1 MENNNMKTKDQL
13 SLEYDRSIN
22 RLGRTTSIIAL
33 AFMILVPLGTMIYFD
48 LDISVSEILLAS
60 SSLIIMF
67 LPMSVVEN
75 ISYYAVIGAGGMY
88 LGSIT
93 GNILNMK
100 LPCAI
105 SGMKIAGVEPGS
117 REGDVISVIAIG
129 VSSVVNTIVLILG
142 MFVIGSFILP
152 ILNSPVL
159 SPGFAN
165 ITPAILGAVTIPNL
179 LESKKLSIVPIIAA
193 LAAYFI
199 IGPKSFGKVQS
210 YVLIVIMA
218 LSVVSAYLMN
228 KKSKKEN

>member
-1 MENNNMKTKDQL
+1 MQNNNMDTKDQL
-13 SLEYDRSIN
+13 SLEYDKSIN
-22 RLGRTTSIIAL
+22 RLGRITSIIAL
-33 AFMILVPLGTMIYFD
+33 TFMLFVPLGTMIYFN
-48 LDISVSEILLAS
+48 LDISISEVFLAS

-67 LPMSVVEN
+67 LPMAVVEN
-75 ISYYAVIGAGGMY
+75 ISYYTVIGAGGMY
-88 LGSIT
+88 LSSIT

-105 SGMKIAGVEPGS
+105 SGMKIAGVDPGS

-129 VSSVVNTIVLILG
+129 VSSVVNTIVLVLG
-142 MFVIGSFILP
+142 MFVLGSFILP

-179 LESKKLSIVPIIAA
+179 LKRKQLSIVPIIAA
-193 LAAYFI
+193 LAAFFM

-210 YVLIVIMA
+210 YVLIGVMA
-218 LSVVSAYLMN
+218 LSVVSAYIMD